1 MKLKFKDK
9 QEFEEFKA
17 LFDQPYIFPY
27 DHPTE
32 ISINDIKRA
41 IREVCPECLENGVGV
56 LENYDPMW
64 HDGDINCKQCGT
76 YIRMY
81 DAG

>member
-17 LFDQPYIFPY
+17 LFDCDYIFP
-27 DHPTE
+27 DKNPTE
-32 ISINDIKRA
+32 RLINDIKLSLMN
-41 IREVCPECLENGVGV
+41 VCPDCLENEVGV